1 MSDDFDDLSAFDQA
15 KANARREYAGFSL
28 QALSGLQ
35 AALMAEKEEVEAELK
50 LINAKFD
57 VLRFELIP
65 EKMEEEGI
73 ERVSFDEIG
82 RVSLTAD
89 LFVSVRDKPSL
100 YNWLEENGFGDL
112 IQPVVNASTLKAFI
126 KGRMKAGEEIPE
138 DCLNVTPV
146 TRASITRPR

>member
-1 MSDDFDDLSAFDQA
+1 MSDDCDDLSAFDQA

-35 AALMAEKEEVEAELK
+35 AALMVEKEEVEDELK

-89 LFVSVRDKPSL
+89 LFVSVRDKPGL
-100 YNWLEENGFGDL
+100 YDWLQENGFGDL

-126 KGRMKAGEEIPE
+126 KGRMKAGAEIPE
-138 DCLNVTPV
+138 EFLNVTPV